1 MIVFFLLL
9 NRFCYMRQIEDH
21 LSGCKWFGTHFKMI
35 VLFDHYYLTEVP
47 TTIIDLIEDLNDSLY
62 LVLFCIAFKSNS
74 SPTFLCELCEILI
87 HFHDKRNHISWI
99 FQILNQLT
107 SVINQSNIILFYQ
120 NISIFHF
127 QIIAILI

>member
-1 MIVFFLLL
+1 MIFYIFSCVKCTMSPILFPEFDRISFSSFFLCHKYMIVFFLLL

-87 HFHDKRNHISWI
+87 HFHDKRNHIS
-99 FQILNQLT
+99 
-107 SVINQSNIILFYQ
+107 
-120 NISIFHF
+120 
-127 QIIAILI
+127 